1 MNLQQDLERLLQL
14 LEERGIG
21 LVSDSTGEFV
31 SLDMP
36 DGMQPP
42 RFDDEGDSANIAHRD
57 DLIERQMETIDALRG
72 ALAVVSRAVEA
83 LASAPRG
90 GGQAALPPGKV
101 AIEED
106 QLRQYI
112 DKIEGLVAEI
122 DEVEMANT
130 RFTDMLRQFSFAYGY
145 GGGIDRD
152 FEKMVSGM
160 PHPGAP
166 KPTQF
171 VLPDGSKTDLIKT
184 ALFEWQHV
192 DEAAYAEAME
202 KSRPKKIQA

>member
-1 MNLQQDLERLLQL
+1 MGLKQDHEKLLKL
-14 LEERGIG
+14 LSERGMDPLYDG
-21 LVSDSTGEFV
+21 ATGELC

-36 DGMQPP
+36 GGIPP
-42 RFDDEGDSANIAHRD
+42 RFDDEGDSGNIVQRD
-57 DLIERQMETIDALRG
+57 ELIERQMNTIDALRG

-83 LASAPRG
+83 LAGTPRG

-112 DKIEGLVAEI
+112 DKIEGLVAEV
-122 DEVEMANT
+122 DEVEMANSKLT
-130 RFTDMLRQFSFAYGY
+130 EMLRQFSFAYGY
-145 GGGIDRD
+145 GGSIDRD

-171 VLPDGSKTDLIKT
+171 VLPDGKKTDQIKT
-184 ALFEWQHV
+184 ALFEWQHL
-192 DEAAYAEAME
+192 DEQACAEAME
-202 KSRPKKIQA
+202 KSRAKPKA